1 MPPPQRR
8 TSARLT
14 RDRVF
19 FWFLAALI
27 ALSPLPWGSI
37 PLWAASGW
45 TILVCACLIAW
56 GVAVVASPGQR
67 IPGDGT
73 APAVALFAV
82 LAACIVTQ
90 IVPSLPV
97 AWQHP
102 LWQDARAAGLD
113 VSGSISINR
122 FATGSAL
129 MKLIAAAGVFWLALA
144 TFRASE
150 VKERVVRII
159 IVVQVA
165 YALWGVIAFLHPFG
179 FDPAAGG
186 AVAAFARRFR
196 ATFVNPNTYA
206 AFANLGALCCAMML
220 IRVIGRG
227 LITDRGSAV
236 LRRSFVKAVFENGG
250 LWLAGFVLLASASLL
265 SASRGGIVALAAGLF
280 VLALTHGKAAVR
292 RRLALPTAIA
302 LIAAVGF
309 GTYWLSGE
317 KVATRWASGDVVTDL
332 EGSGR
337 IQFWQIALGAVEARP
352 WLGSGFGTFDDVSV
366 IGRPAELPAGRI
378 ERAHNDYLEFAAELG
393 IPLTVVWITIL
404 ASLLLAV
411 RQRWRTDDRHAPYAA
426 LALAAAASL
435 ALHSVVDFPL
445 QVPANAFLFACL
457 LALALGRSSRSTIT
471 APASPAAARTA

>member
-8 TSARLT
+8 KFARLSQ
-14 RDRVF
+14 DRVF

-45 TILVCACLIAW
+45 TILVCACLTAW
-56 GVAVVASPGQR
+56 GVAVVSTPGQR
-67 IPGDGT
+67 IPEDGT
-73 APAVALFAV
+73 GPAVALFA
-82 LAACIVTQ
+82 AFATCIVLQ
-90 IVPSLPV
+90 MVPSLPV

-102 LWQDARAAGLD
+102 LWQDARASGLD

-165 YALWGVIAFLHPFG
+165 YALWGVISFLHPFG
-179 FDPAAGG
+179 FDPTAGG
-186 AVAAFARRFR
+186 ALAAFARRFR

-265 SASRGGIVALAAGLF
+265 SASRGGMIALAAGLF
-280 VLALTHGKAAVR
+280 VLALTHGKDAVR
-292 RRLALPTAIA
+292 RRLAAPTAIA
-302 LIAAVGF
+302 LVAAVGF
-309 GTYWLSGE
+309 GTFWLSGE
-317 KVATRWASGDVVTDL
+317 KVETRFSRIDITGDL
-332 EGSGR
+332 EGAGR
-337 IQFWQIALGAVEARP
+337 VKLWQIALDAIAARP
-352 WLGSGFGTFDDVSV
+352 LLGSGFGSFDDVSV
-366 IGRPAELPAGRI
+366 AHRTAELPAGRI

-393 IPLTVVWITIL
+393 VPLTLAWIALL
-404 ASLLLAV
+404 ASLVIAV
-411 RQRWRTDDRHAPYAA
+411 RQRWRTDERHAPYAA
-426 LALAAAASL
+426 LALAATASL

-445 QVPANAFLFACL
+445 QIPANAFLFACL
-457 LALALGRSSRSTIT
+457 LALALGRSSRSAIT
-471 APASPAAARTA
+471 VPAPPAAGRAA